1 MSWVLALPIMVPFV
15 TAVVAF
21 LLRRSRLGGQIRHAD
36 LISTVLFLGGAG
48 LLYGATGTLNMADLR
63 GAVAAAPDQGL
74 MTLIAM
80 MPLIAFG
87 LKAAVFPSFF
97 WLPAS
102 YHTLHYAVSAV
113 FAGLLT
119 KVGVYALMRV
129 FTLIFVGDIG
139 YTHEILLWVSLLT
152 MLTGVL
158 GAAAQGDFRKILSFH
173 IISQIGYMVLGLAL
187 MTPLAVMGAV
197 FYLLHHIMVKT
208 NLFLIAGV
216 SRRLTGSSDLYA
228 IGGLYRTA
236 PLLAALFI
244 IPAFSLAGFP
254 PLSGFWAKF
263 VIVQASLEIGEGL
276 VAGIALLVG
285 LLTIFSMT
293 KIWAEAFWK
302 AFGFTGL
309 SLDAMRIR
317 DTATQHLE
325 PAAYSQNPTAA
336 TVMGLEVDVPPLRT
350 QEGKVGP
357 RGLRVRNDDHRSIAW
372 NGLSRPNHFELDAGM
387 RFQGIEIVEIRNAG
401 QGEAGNLDRTFPK
414 GLRVERALG
423 RKQRGPGEPW
433 KHAETRPAG
442 LLGDHPIA
450 VVKERGVAAKSIDD
464 ETLDACGL
472 GVEDDPGADQL
483 RNDTPAIEV
492 ADEHHGNVCGC
503 GKSHVGDV
511 SLAQVDLGRAARAF
525 DDDQIGL
532 GFQPFEAF
540 QHRRHQ
546 LGLEPGIVA
555 GLQGCAPLSLHDDL
569 RADVG
574 FGFQQVRVHVGMRL
588 DPACKRL
595 KSLRGQSRRHP
606 LSRRRCST
614 CSAA

>member
-1 MSWVLALPIMVPFV
+1 MSWVLALPIMIPFF

-21 LLRRSRLGGQIRHAD
+21 LLRRSRWGDLASVGGSVASLVAAVVLIAEVLDHGVIAGQIGGWQAPFGITLVADHLSAAMVLITAIIGLSVAIWSLAEIGPESARFGYHALFQSLLGGVTGAFLTGDLFNLYVWFEVLLISSFGLLVIGGRKSAID
-36 LISTVLFLGGAG
+36 GAVKYVTLNLISTVLFLAGAG

-63 GAVAAAPDQGL
+63 GAVAASPDQGL

-80 MPLIAFG
+80 MLMIAFG
-87 LKAAVFPSFF
+87 LKAAVFPLFF

-102 YHTLHYAVSAV
+102 YHTPHYAVSAV

-139 YTHEILLWVSLLT
+139 YTHQILLWVSLLT
-152 MLTGVL
+152 MVTGVL

-197 FYLLHHIMVKT
+197 FYLLHHIIVKT

-216 SRRLTGSSDLYA
+216 SRRLTGSSNLYA

-302 AFGFTGL
+302 PHPEGRDPRLADLPAAARWQMLGPIIALATMTVMIGAFPSPFLEFATRGAEQL
-309 SLDAMRIR
+309 LD
-317 DTATQHLE
+317 
-325 PAAYSQNPTAA
+325 PAAY
-336 TVMGLEVDVPPLRT
+336 
-350 QEGKVGP
+350 
-357 RGLRVRNDDHRSIAW
+357 
-372 NGLSRPNHFELDAGM
+372 
-387 RFQGIEIVEIRNAG
+387 
-401 QGEAGNLDRTFPK
+401 
-414 GLRVERALG
+414 
-423 RKQRGPGEPW
+423 
-433 KHAETRPAG
+433 
-442 LLGDHPIA
+442 
-450 VVKERGVAAKSIDD
+450 VAAVL
-464 ETLDACGL
+464 E
-472 GVEDDPGADQL
+472 E
-483 RNDTPAIEV
+483 
-492 ADEHHGNVCGC
+492 
-503 GKSHVGDV
+503 
-511 SLAQVDLGRAARAF
+511 AR
-525 DDDQIGL
+525 Q
-532 GFQPFEAF
+532 
-540 QHRRHQ
+540 
-546 LGLEPGIVA
+546 
-555 GLQGCAPLSLHDDL
+555 
-569 RADVG
+569 
-574 FGFQQVRVHVGMRL
+574 
-588 DPACKRL
+588 
-595 KSLRGQSRRHP
+595 
-606 LSRRRCST
+606 
-614 CSAA
+614 